1 MKLTDLRVNH
11 VEEPLGFQLKPVSFS
26 WVVTEPGTAKKQK
39 AVRIRVFENKETIF
53 DSGYD
58 EKADN
63 RDYPAELSLK
73 PKTRYTWSV
82 EVMADNG
89 ETAEAESWF
98 ETGKMEEPWTGKW
111 ITPELDPAIQP
122 ILRKKF
128 TVDGAS
134 EASRLYICGLG
145 VYEAYLNGEKIG
157 SEYLAPGYHSYDF
170 HLQVQTYDV
179 TGLLKEGENTLEVWL
194 GDGWFRGRFGF
205 GEGFR
210 NIYGDKIYLIAEL
223 YHGKEL
229 AAATDSTWESHP
241 LTPS

>member
-128 TVDGAS
+128 TVIRNS
-134 EASRLYICGLG
+134 SVKSKHKKR
-145 VYEAYLNGEKIG
+145 
-157 SEYLAPGYHSYDF
+157 
-170 HLQVQTYDV
+170 V
-179 TGLLKEGENTLEVWL
+179 TKSAKQKYKLKDLKYV
-194 GDGWFRGRFGF
+194 D
-205 GEGFR
+205 
-210 NIYGDKIYLIAEL
+210 
-223 YHGKEL
+223 
-229 AAATDSTWESHP
+229 
-241 LTPS
+241 LTKG

>member
-89 ETAEAESWF
+89 SHRSLIRRF
-98 ETGKMEEPWTGKW
+98 SRSFGKNLPWTERRRLPDFISVVWVSMRLISTGRKSEATIW
-111 ITPELDPAIQP
+111 RQAITPTIS
-122 ILRKKF
+122 IYR
-128 TVDGAS
+128 
-134 EASRLYICGLG
+134 SR
-145 VYEAYLNGEKIG
+145 
-157 SEYLAPGYHSYDF
+157 P
-170 HLQVQTYDV
+170 TM
-179 TGLLKEGENTLEVWL
+179 
-194 GDGWFRGRFGF
+194 
-205 GEGFR
+205 
-210 NIYGDKIYLIAEL
+210 
-223 YHGKEL
+223 
-229 AAATDSTWESHP
+229 
-241 LTPS
+241 